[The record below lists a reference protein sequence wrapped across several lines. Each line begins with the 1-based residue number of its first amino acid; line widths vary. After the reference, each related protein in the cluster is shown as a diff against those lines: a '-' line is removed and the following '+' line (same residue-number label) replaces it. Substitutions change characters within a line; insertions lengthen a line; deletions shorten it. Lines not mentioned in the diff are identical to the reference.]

1 MTNIIVAIVIALV
14 CAAFYFGYTWG
25 QKDTEFEYQ
34 RAERG
39 ARGPADRTREPA
51 AIRKNPSARRRDRKG
66 YLIMNEESLPP
77 FSDPI
82 TSLTYETFWT
92 RRYRSAKR

>member
-34 RAERG
+34 RQG
-39 ARGPADRTREPA
+39 
-51 AIRKNPSARRRDRKG
+51 
-66 YLIMNEESLPP
+66 EEL
-77 FSDPI
+77 
-82 TSLTYETFWT
+82 
-92 RRYRSAKR
+92 